1 MTEGR
6 RLTFEAYGYAL
17 SHSKSKLKSS
27 SSKQEHN
34 GKDQLFIV
42 HWQGSEPKDNRF
54 RISTTDKRYLMDS
67 LSLSK
72 NENEAATFS
81 LKDLGNGAGYAVTEL
96 SSGKRLQLGQDGS
109 VYLGGENTFHIYS
122 VTI

>member
-1 MTEGR
+1 
-6 RLTFEAYGYAL
+6 
-17 SHSKSKLKSS
+17 
-27 SSKQEHN
+27 
-34 GKDQLFIV
+34 
-42 HWQGSEPKDNRF
+42 
-54 RISTTDKRYLMDS
+54 MDS

-109 VYLGGENTFHIYS
+109 VYLGGENTFQIYS
-122 VTI
+122 AVSYKHLTLPTKLV